1 MNKKIFILIWIFA
14 LLIFWFDLNFAQA
27 VEIPGTSKI
36 QDVSLNVGS
45 SGNIVRD
52 IWEIGFRILTIIKR
66 FIMWL
71 LVIFSVYIGIMM
83 MISLGTDEERLSAA
97 KRQIWYMLVALVF
110 INIPGTIYEA
120 FYKDDGTTVGDSI
133 NTDTFGNASSE
144 SSWNLFFDFFVFSY
158 TLNNQIVLF
167 LEVMIF
173 LWAIFMIV
181 LAGIQLMTSRG
192 KEERLTEA
200 KNRILYI
207 ILALIFV
214 SIIEA
219 WKRLAFGWV
228 IEDWVNLFASLANLA
243 LFFAA
248 PVAIFFLTLA
258 GYYYITSN
266 GDEER
271 TKKAKSIIVNTVLAT
286 LILLAA
292 YTFLIDLATL

>member
-1 MNKKIFILIWIFA
+1 MKNKIFILLWILGC
-14 LLIFWFDLNFAQA
+14 LLFWFDLNFAQA
-27 VEIPGTSKI
+27 VEIPGSSQI
-36 QDVSLNVGS
+36 QEVSLNVGS

-52 IWEIGFRILTIIKR
+52 ISEIGFRILTIIKR

-71 LVIFSVYIGIMM
+71 LVIFSVYIWIMM
-83 MISLGTDEERLSAA
+83 MISLGTDEEKLSAA

-110 INIPGTIYEA
+110 INIPWTLYEA
-120 FYKDDGTTVGDSI
+120 FYKDSATNVGSSI
-133 NTDTFGNASSE
+133 NSTAFETASSE
-144 SSWNLFFDFFVFSY
+144 SSGNLFFDFFVFSY
-158 TLNNQIVLF
+158 TVNNQIVLF

-192 KEERLTEA
+192 REERLTEA
-200 KNRILYI
+200 KNKILYI

-228 IEDWVNLFASLANLA
+228 IDDGVNLFASLANLA

-248 PVAIFFLTLA
+248 PIAIFFLTLA

-286 LILLAA
+286 LVLLAA